1 MEFSHRNLGA
11 ADLSR
16 RGYRPGTA
24 PRAVLLLD
32 IEADLVVR
40 DGDGRPLFA
49 EDAFPVAELAD
60 TLVAWLHHGSAAAT
74 AVSGPATSD
83 RPDDPDDPGGPDTP
97 DDPGEC
103 VFHSL
108 SCAEP
113 GAVLV
118 RRSPQGWRVGS
129 AFDPGAWSRPL
140 PLPVL
145 AAAVVRFADAVRRDV
160 ADQGVVPG
168 ARWCAGDMPPSPRNP
183 APGAR

>member
-1 MEFSHRNLGA
+1 MEFSYRNLGA
-11 ADLSR
+11 ADLAR
-16 RGYRPGTA
+16 RGYRPETA

-60 TLVAWLHHGSAAAT
+60 ALVAWLHP
-74 AVSGPATSD
+74 GPA
-83 RPDDPDDPGGPDTP
+83 PAAPTP
-97 DDPGEC
+97 DPGEF

-108 SCAEP
+108 SYADP

-129 AFDPGAWSRPL
+129 AFEPGTWSEPL

-145 AAAVVRFADAVRRDV
+145 AAAVARFADAVRRDI
-160 ADQGVVPG
+160 ADLGVDPDAVVRRGRRSG
-168 ARWCAGDMPPSPRNP
+168 A
-183 APGAR
+183 